1 MSISAV
7 INNPI
12 TEDESKFYVPVS
24 TETFFDE
31 CWHPGCEALN
41 LKWISAFSY
50 GVDIEKKDVPEVKS
64 ELIRLRDWAIEYL
77 QDEER
82 THLIER
88 LDTLMDKISKSFI
101 RDDLSIFIG

>member
-31 CWHPGCEALN
+31 CWYPGCEALN

-50 GVDIEKKDVPEVKS
+50 GVDIEKENFSEVEL
-64 ELIRLRDWAIEYL
+64 ELIRLRKWAGEYL
-77 QDEER
+77 SDEKR
-82 THLIER
+82 LI
-88 LDTLMDKISKSFI
+88 LLKD
-101 RDDLSIFIG
+101 